1 MFRITKSVLYAVAL
15 IAIGYILFTHW
26 DYYSMAYGLRPRH
39 LNYKL
44 LKPGG
49 LLGHGLGIVGSGMML
64 LLLLYSLRKRTRLF
78 GRHGAIGRWL
88 DIHIFFGTIGPLLV
102 VLHSTFKLNGI
113 VSVSF
118 WSMLLVAVSGFIGR
132 YLYVQIPRTIRGQE
146 ISLKETAQKNNE
158 LIRHMHEAYGLE
170 KNEVEKLKAAIALK
184 NPGRSMWLIVFS
196 MLFADIMRPMRLIG
210 IRRQLKRRLNI
221 PASKAKVLIRL
232 ITEKAL
238 MDRRI
243 NQWKKVHQL
252 FHYWHVFHKP
262 FAVIM
267 YVIMFVHVGITVWLG
282 YVWIF

>member
-1 MFRITKSVLYAVAL
+1 MFRILKILLYSVAL
-15 IAIGYILFTHW
+15 SIIGYILFTHW
-26 DYYSMAYGLRPRH
+26 DYYTMAYGLRPRSVD
-39 LNYKL
+39 YKL

-49 LLGHGLGIVGSGMML
+49 LLGHGLGIIGSGMMI

-118 WSMLLVAVSGFIGR
+118 WSMLMVAISGFIGR
-132 YLYVQIPRTIRGQE
+132 YLYVQIPRTIKGQE
-146 ISLKETAQKNNE
+146 ITLRETEEKNRR
-158 LIRHMHEAYGLE
+158 LITQMHDEYGLDE
-170 KNEVEKLKAAIALK
+170 PEVKKLEAAIALK
-184 NPGRSMWLIVFS
+184 NPGRNMWLIIFS
-196 MLFADIMRPMRLIG
+196 MLFADIMRPLRLIG

-221 PASKAKVLIRL
+221 PGSKAKKLIAL
-232 ITEKAL
+232 ITEKTL

-243 NQWKKVHQL
+243 HQWKKVHQL

-267 YVIMFVHVGITVWLG
+267 YVIMLVHVGVAVWLG
-282 YVWIF
+282 YTWVF